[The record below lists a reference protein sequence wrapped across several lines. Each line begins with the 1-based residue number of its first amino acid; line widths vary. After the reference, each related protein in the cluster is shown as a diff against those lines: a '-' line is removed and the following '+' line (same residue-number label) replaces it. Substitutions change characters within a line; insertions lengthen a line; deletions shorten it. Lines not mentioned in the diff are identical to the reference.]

1 MRIGSRP
8 SAGLIVAVLMTL
20 ASVPGFAQRR
30 SELPLVRVE
39 APAGTTGPM
48 ILLLSGD
55 GDWAP
60 FPKQLSELA
69 AAHGSPV
76 LGLKMRSYL
85 SQRRTPDEM
94 AATLAP
100 VVRGQLGDWGRS
112 QLMVIGYSR
121 GADIAPFVVNRWP
134 EDLRS
139 QVSGMALVGLSERAG
154 FEFHYDDLLFDI
166 ARATD
171 LPTRPEVEKLVG
183 MPLWCLR
190 GADENESFCDR
201 PVAGMQVATHSGSHR
216 AGGDD
221 GTAQLVLH
229 ELGLDR

>member
-1 MRIGSRP
+1 MRIGARP
-8 SAGLIVAVLMTL
+8 AAGLIVSLTL
-20 ASVPGFAQRR
+20 ALASAPGLAQPR

-60 FPKQLSELA
+60 FPKQLGELA

-94 AATLAP
+94 AAALAP
-100 VVRGQLGDWGRS
+100 IVRGQLVDWNRS
-112 QLMVIGYSR
+112 ALMVVGYSR

-139 QVSGMALVGLSERAG
+139 RVSGIAFVGLSERAG
-154 FEFHYDDLLFDI
+154 FEFHFDDLMFDI
-166 ARATD
+166 ARPTD

-183 MPLWCLR
+183 MPMWCLR

-201 PVAGMQVATHSGSHR
+201 PVAGMQVATHPGSHR
-216 AGGDD
+216 AGRDD

>member
-8 SAGLIVAVLMTL
+8 ATGLVVTLMLAL
-20 ASVPGFAQRR
+20 ASAPGVAQRR

-60 FPKQLSELA
+60 FPNQLGELA

-85 SQRRTPDEM
+85 SQRRTPDEL
-94 AATLAP
+94 AGALAP
-100 VVRGQLGDWGRS
+100 VVRRQLGDWGRS
-112 QLMVIGYSR
+112 ELMVVGYSR

-139 QVSGMALVGLSERAG
+139 QISGIALVGLSERAG

-166 ARATD
+166 ARPTD

-183 MPLWCLR
+183 MPMWCLR

-201 PVAGMQVATHSGSHR
+201 PVAGMRVATHPGSHR
-216 AGGDD
+216 AGRDD

>member
-1 MRIGSRP
+1 MRIGARP
-8 SAGLIVAVLMTL
+8 SAGLIVTL
-20 ASVPGFAQRR
+20 ILSSASTPAFAQRGPA
-30 SELPLVRVE
+30 LPLVRVE
-39 APAGTTGPM
+39 APPGTTGPM

-60 FPKQLSELA
+60 FPRQLGELA

-94 AATLAP
+94 AAALAP

-112 QLMVIGYSR
+112 ELMVVGYSR

-134 EDLRS
+134 EDLRA
-139 QVSGMALVGLSERAG
+139 QIAGIAFVGLSESAS
-154 FEFHYDDLLFDI
+154 FEFHYNDLVFDVERP
-166 ARATD
+166 AD

-183 MPLWCLR
+183 MPMWCVR
-190 GADENESFCDR
+190 GADEKQSFCDR
-201 PVAGMQVATHSGSHR
+201 PVTGMQVATHAGSHR
-216 AGGDD
+216 ASGDD

>member
-8 SAGLIVAVLMTL
+8 AAGLVVTLVLAL
-20 ASVPGFAQRR
+20 ASLPGLAQRR

-39 APAGTTGPM
+39 APPGTSGPM

-60 FPKQLSELA
+60 FPRQLGELA

-94 AATLAP
+94 AAALAP
-100 VVRGQLGDWGRS
+100 VVRGQLADWGRS
-112 QLMVIGYSR
+112 KLMVVGYSR

-134 EDLRS
+134 KDLRA
-139 QVSGMALVGLSERAG
+139 QVSGIALVGLTERAG
-154 FEFHYDDLLFDI
+154 FEFHIDDLVLDI
-166 ARATD
+166 ARPTD
-171 LPTRPEVEKLVG
+171 LPTRPEVEKLVD

-190 GADENESFCDR
+190 GADESDSFCDR
-201 PVAGMQVATHSGSHR
+201 PVTGMRVATHAGSHR
-216 AGGDD
+216 AGRDD

>member
-1 MRIGSRP
+1 MRIGARP
-8 SAGLIVAVLMTL
+8 AAGLIVTLTL
-20 ASVPGFAQRR
+20 AFASAPGFAQRR

-39 APAGTTGPM
+39 APRRNPRTDDSSALRRRRLGAVP
-48 ILLLSGD
+48 
-55 GDWAP
+55 A
-60 FPKQLSELA
+60 QLGELA

-94 AATLAP
+94 AAALAP

-112 QLMVIGYSR
+112 ELMVVGYSR

-139 QVSGMALVGLSERAG
+139 QISGIALVGLSERAG

-166 ARATD
+166 ARPTD
-171 LPTRPEVEKLVG
+171 IPTRPEVEKLVG
-183 MPLWCLR
+183 MPMWCLR

-201 PVAGMQVATHSGSHR
+201 PVAGMQVATHPGSHR
-216 AGGDD
+216 AGRDD

>member
-8 SAGLIVAVLMTL
+8 AAGLVVVVMLAL
-20 ASVPGFAQRR
+20 ASAPGLAQRR

-39 APAGTTGPM
+39 AAPGTRGPM

-60 FPKQLSELA
+60 FTRQLGELA

-85 SQRRTPDEM
+85 SQRRTPEEM
-94 AATLAP
+94 AAALEP

-112 QLMVIGYSR
+112 ELMVVGYSR

-139 QVSGMALVGLSERAG
+139 QVSGIAFVGLSEHAG
-154 FEFHYDDLLFDI
+154 FEFHINDLMFDV
-166 ARATD
+166 ARPTD
-171 LPTRPEVEKLVG
+171 RPTRPEVEKLVG
-183 MPLWCLR
+183 TPMWCLR
-190 GADENESFCDR
+190 GADESESFCER
-201 PVAGMQVATHSGSHR
+201 PVKGMQVATHAGSHR
-216 AGGDD
+216 AGRDD

>member
-1 MRIGSRP
+1 MRIGARP
-8 SAGLIVAVLMTL
+8 SAGLIVTL
-20 ASVPGFAQRR
+20 LLAFASAPGFAQRR
-30 SELPLVRVE
+30 AELPLVRVD
-39 APAGTTGPM
+39 APPGTSGPM

-60 FPKQLSELA
+60 FPHQLSELA
-69 AAHGSPV
+69 AARGSPV

-94 AATLAP
+94 AAALAP

-112 QLMVIGYSR
+112 ELMVVGYSR

-134 EDLRS
+134 EDLRA
-139 QVSGMALVGLSERAG
+139 QVSGIAFVGLSESAS
-154 FEFHYDDLLFDI
+154 FEFHYSDLAFDI
-166 ARATD
+166 ARPTD

-183 MPLWCLR
+183 MPMWCLR
-190 GADENESFCDR
+190 GADENPSFCDR
-201 PVAGMQVATHSGSHR
+201 PVAGMQVAKHAGSHR
-216 AGGDD
+216 ASGDD

>member
-8 SAGLIVAVLMTL
+8 AAGLVVVFMLAL
-20 ASVPGFAQRR
+20 ASAPGLAQRR

-39 APAGTTGPM
+39 APPGTSGPM

-60 FPKQLSELA
+60 FTRQLGELA

-94 AATLAP
+94 AAALAP

-112 QLMVIGYSR
+112 ELMVVGYSR

-134 EDLRS
+134 EDLRAH
-139 QVSGMALVGLSERAG
+139 VSGVAFVGLSERAG
-154 FEFHYDDLLFDI
+154 FEFHIDDLIFDV
-166 ARATD
+166 AR
-171 LPTRPEVEKLVG
+171 PTR
-183 MPLWCLR
+183 
-190 GADENESFCDR
+190 S
-201 PVAGMQVATHSGSHR
+201 T
-216 AGGDD
+216 
-221 GTAQLVLH
+221 
-229 ELGLDR
+229 

>member
-1 MRIGSRP
+1 MRIGTRP
-8 SAGLIVAVLMTL
+8 AAGLVVTL
-20 ASVPGFAQRR
+20 LLAFASMPSMAQRR
-30 SELPLVRVE
+30 SDLPLVHVP
-39 APAGTTGPM
+39 APPGTRGPM

-60 FPKQLSELA
+60 FPRQLGELA

-85 SQRRTPDEM
+85 SQRRTPEEL
-94 AATLAP
+94 AAALEP
-100 VVRGQLGDWGRS
+100 VVRGQLDDWGRS
-112 QLMVIGYSR
+112 ELMVIGYSR

-134 EDLRS
+134 EGLRA
-139 QVSGMALVGLSERAG
+139 QVNGIAFIGLSERAG
-154 FEFHYDDLLFDI
+154 FEFHLDDLMFDI
-166 ARATD
+166 ARPTD
-171 LPTRPEVEKLVG
+171 LPTRPEVEKLIG
-183 MPLWCLR
+183 MPMWCLR
-190 GADENESFCDR
+190 GADEKESFCDK
-201 PVAGMQVATHSGSHR
+201 PVTGMQVATHPGSHR

>member
-8 SAGLIVAVLMTL
+8 AAGLVVVFMLAL
-20 ASVPGFAQRR
+20 ASAPGFAQRR
-30 SELPLVRVE
+30 SALPLVRVE
-39 APAGTTGPM
+39 APPGSTGPM

-85 SQRRTPDEM
+85 SQRRTPEEM

-100 VVRGQLGDWGRS
+100 VVRAQLGDWGRS
-112 QLMVIGYSR
+112 ELMVVGYSR

-134 EDLRS
+134 EDLHT
-139 QVSGMALVGLSERAG
+139 QVSGIAFVGLSERAG

-166 ARATD
+166 ERSTD
-171 LPTRPEVEKLVG
+171 LPTRPEIEKLIG
-183 MPLWCLR
+183 MPMWCLR
-190 GADENESFCDR
+190 GADESASFCDR
-201 PVAGMQVATHSGSHR
+201 PVTGMQVATHPGSHR

>member
-8 SAGLIVAVLMTL
+8 AAGLVVVVMLAL
-20 ASVPGFAQRR
+20 ASPPLLAQRR
-30 SELPLVRVE
+30 LELPLVRVE
-39 APAGTTGPM
+39 APPGSSGPM

-60 FPKQLSELA
+60 FPRQLSELA
-69 AAHGSPV
+69 ATHGSPV

-94 AATLAP
+94 AAALAP

-112 QLMVIGYSR
+112 ELMVVGYSR

-139 QVSGMALVGLSERAG
+139 QVSGIAFVGLSERAG
-154 FEFHYDDLLFDI
+154 FEFHIDDLMFDI
-166 ARATD
+166 ARSTD

-183 MPLWCLR
+183 KPMWCLR
-190 GADENESFCDR
+190 GADENESFCER
-201 PVAGMQVATHSGSHR
+201 PVKGMQVATHPGSHR
-216 AGGDD
+216 AGRDD

>member
-1 MRIGSRP
+1 MRIGTRP
-8 SAGLIVAVLMTL
+8 AAALVVTLLLAFASA
-20 ASVPGFAQRR
+20 PGFAQRR
-30 SELPLVRVE
+30 ADLPLVRVA
-39 APAGTTGPM
+39 APPGTSGPM

-60 FPKQLSELA
+60 FPRQLGELA

-94 AATLAP
+94 AAALAP
-100 VVRGQLGDWGRS
+100 VVRDQLGDWGRTE
-112 QLMVIGYSR
+112 LMVVGYSR

-134 EDLRS
+134 DDLRS
-139 QVSGMALVGLSERAG
+139 QVSGIAFVGLSERAG
-154 FEFHYDDLLFDI
+154 FEFHLDDLVFDR
-166 ARATD
+166 ARPTD

-183 MPLWCLR
+183 MPMWCLR
-190 GADENESFCDR
+190 GADESESFCDH
-201 PVAGMQVATHSGSHR
+201 PVPGMKVATHAGSHR

>member
-8 SAGLIVAVLMTL
+8 SAGLVVAFMLTL
-20 ASVPGFAQRR
+20 ASAPGFAQRR
-30 SELPLVRVE
+30 ADLPLVRVE

-69 AAHGSPV
+69 AAHGAPV

-85 SQRRTPDEM
+85 SQRRTPDEV
-94 AATLAP
+94 AAALAP

-112 QLMVIGYSR
+112 QLMVVGYSR

-139 QVSGMALVGLSERAG
+139 QINGIAFVGLSERAS
-154 FEFHYDDLLFDI
+154 FEFHYTDLAFDI
-166 ARATD
+166 ERATD

-183 MPLWCLR
+183 MPMWCLR
-190 GADENESFCDR
+190 GADESASFCDH
-201 PVAGMQVATHSGSHR
+201 PVTGMKVATHPGSHR